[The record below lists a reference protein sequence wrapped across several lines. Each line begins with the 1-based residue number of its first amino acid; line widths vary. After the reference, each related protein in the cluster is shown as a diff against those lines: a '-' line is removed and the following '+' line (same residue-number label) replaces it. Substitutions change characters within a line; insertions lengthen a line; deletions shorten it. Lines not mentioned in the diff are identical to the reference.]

1 MQIIVLHSRFT
12 AAKSV
17 TLTNRHFAF
26 ALLVLCAVIVTSV
39 SLLYYLTLRN
49 AGDIKLPFM
58 RDMLVST
65 TQSDTAKKDKYV
77 KENLAAMAMKLG
89 EMQAQLMRL
98 DALGERVQGLAG
110 VKPEEFNFKELP
122 GRGGAEPSSTADRH
136 AHDLSMSEFQSALD
150 SLAKDVEHRADYM
163 NVVETTLMSYKI
175 KSKLLP
181 TIQPV
186 NVTYNASGFGWRL
199 DPFTGRNAF
208 HEGID
213 FASPSGTAISAA
225 AGGVVIAAEYHHQY
239 GNMLEIDHGNDIVTR
254 YAHASKLLMKV
265 GDIVKRGQHVADI
278 GSTGRSTGAHLHFE
292 VLVRGVQQD
301 PHKFL
306 SAGADQARLAAIGAG
321 IGAGSGSRKVT
332 AVAAK

>member
-1 MQIIVLHSRFT
+1 MQIILLHPRFN
-12 AAKSV
+12 ARSL
-17 TLTNRHFAF
+17 TLTRWHI
-26 ALLVLCAVIVTSV
+26 ALVALSFIASVIMAA
-39 SLLYYLTLRN
+39 SLLYYLTFRHAAQL
-49 AGDIKLPFM
+49 KLPFM
-58 RDMLVST
+58 QGLVAAA
-65 TQSDTAKKDKYV
+65 TQDDATKQDRYI

-110 VKPEEFNFKELP
+110 VKPQEFNFREMP
-122 GRGGAEPSSTADRH
+122 GRGGVEPVGTKD
-136 AHDLSMSEFQSALD
+136 DLLGMTEFRKALD
-150 SLAKDVEHRADYM
+150 AVAKDVEHRADYM
-163 NVVETTLMSYKI
+163 NVVETTLMGHKI

-186 NVTYNASGFGWRL
+186 SVSYNASGFGWRM

-213 FASPSGTAISAA
+213 FPAPTGTPIIAA

-239 GNMLEIDHGNDIVTR
+239 GNMIDIDHGNDIITR
-254 YAHASKLLMKV
+254 YAHASRLLKKV
-265 GDIVKRGQHVADI
+265 GDIVRRGQHIADI

-292 VLVRGVQQD
+292 VLVKGVQQD

-306 SAGADQARLAAIGAG
+306 AAGASQAKLAAL
-321 IGAGSGSRKVT
+321 
-332 AVAAK
+332 VAR